1 MAYVV
6 AAYQECI
13 ERGLKISRC
22 RKDAEKSASP
32 YFVGCTVERIRP
44 GLALGS
50 GRPRSLAVSRVGL
63 LFRGEVGRIFA
74 SPTGVGHPEHFLTR
88 RDVALYNGERRLTS
102 LQWHQATIIDVR
114 FRDHK
119 GDQAQQG
126 AVIVCTRDDASG
138 TRSGVRAGGG
148 AVAFMVELLSVYP
161 LPESAPLS
169 LYRCGNKVRVWRYPE
184 ALAALCQVA
193 PNAEGDPGEVGLH
206 SLRIAYRC
214 SHYAGGRRGGC
225 YRG

>member
-1 MAYVV
+1 M
-6 AAYQECI
+6 
-13 ERGLKISRC
+13 
-22 RKDAEKSASP
+22 
-32 YFVGCTVERIRP
+32 
-44 GLALGS
+44 
-50 GRPRSLAVSRVGL
+50 AVSRVGL

-114 FRDHK
+114 FCDHK

-148 AVAFMVELLSVYP
+148 AVAFMMELLSVYP
-161 LPESAPLS
+161 TLPESAPLS

-184 ALAALCQVA
+184 ALAALRQVA
-193 PNAEGDPGEVGLH
+193 AKAGDDPSEVGLH
-206 SLRIAYRC
+206 SLRIGAATTPA
-214 SHYAGGRRGGC
+214 AGGRCHGGDPEKVDGSPRSLPR
-225 YRG
+225 YTPAIILRARVLYLVN